1 MKEQKVMKKPL
12 RWVCVFAYVPHT
24 QRARMNSAENSSEEK
39 IASGYRAA
47 TSPQITSDRLS

>member
-1 MKEQKVMKKPL
+1 MKKPL

-24 QRARMNSAENSSEEK
+24 ERARMNSAENSSEEK